1 MIEVQ
6 ATGLTELEVI
16 LSRAASKALSESAAV
31 VGKGSLNIKRDWQAR
46 WKGLGH
52 APALPYAIGYDV
64 FYTIGAIRSEIGP
77 DKGRRQGALGNLL
90 EFGSVNN
97 APTPGGAPALA
108 AEAPKTERAFEELG
122 ERLLK

>member
-1 MIEVQ
+1 MIDVEIS
-6 ATGLTELEVI
+6 GLTELEVT
-16 LSRAASKALSESAAV
+16 LSRAASRALTESAAV

-46 WKGLGH
+46 WKGLRH
-52 APALPYAIGYDV
+52 APALPWAISYDV

-77 DKGRRQGALGNLL
+77 DKGKRQGALGNLL

-108 AEAPKTERAFEELG
+108 AEAPKTEKAFEDLS